1 MVAQTQKLITMDIV
15 ESFKI
20 WDELGNTIDSHTDEN
35 NNYVIEFIN
44 KSGKVVGN
52 IITYPGQGISWNY
65 PQELMDRKKVID
77 EIANMS
83 LKELEEY
90 SY

>member
-1 MVAQTQKLITMDIV
+1 MSDYKGIFSSDD
-15 ESFKI
+15 FG
-20 WDELGNTIDSHTDEN
+20 LGNTIDSHTDEN

-44 KSGKVVGN
+44 KSGEVVGN
-52 IITYPGQGISWNY
+52 IITYPEQGISWNY